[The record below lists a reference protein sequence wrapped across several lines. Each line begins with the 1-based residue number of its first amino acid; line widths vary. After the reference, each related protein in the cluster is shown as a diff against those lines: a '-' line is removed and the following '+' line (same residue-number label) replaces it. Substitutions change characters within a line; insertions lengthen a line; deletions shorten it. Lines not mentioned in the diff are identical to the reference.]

1 MNEPMLSDLIDNQR
15 TDKNTYHS
23 YLGVYQ
29 KLFSPKRTT
38 AKNVLEIGVGWVE
51 NENGGSIKL
60 WRDYFQE
67 SMIYGLDITNPNVI
81 WDAIKNDDRIMLFLE
96 KDAYDHTF
104 FNNTFKMFINNKIG
118 FDILIDDGPHTL
130 ESMKTFIQIY
140 SKLLAKDGIMVV
152 EDVQTLDWIPELIK
166 AVPENLKMFVEVYD
180 LRHIK
185 GRWDDILFVI
195 NCNK

>member
-1 MNEPMLSDLIDNQR
+1 MSTLADLIDNQR

-23 YLGVYQ
+23 YLVVYE
-29 KLFSPKRTT
+29 KLFSPKKKT
-38 AKNVLEIGVGWVE
+38 ARNVLEIGIGWVRD
-51 NENGGSIKL
+51 ENGGSIKL
-60 WRDYFQE
+60 WRDYFEE
-67 SMIYGLDITNPNVI
+67 SMIYGLDITKPDIVY
-81 WDAIKNDDRIMLFLE
+81 DVIKNDPRIMLFLE

-104 FNNTFKMFINNKIG
+104 FNNTFSMFINNKIV

-152 EDVQTLDWIPELIK
+152 EDVQTLEWIPELIK
-166 AVPENLKMFVEVYD
+166 AVPEHLKMYVEVYD

>member
-60 WRDYFQE
+60 WRDYFLSSKRLSNRSAE
-67 SMIYGLDITNPNVI
+67 RPRPV
-81 WDAIKNDDRIMLFLE
+81 K
-96 KDAYDHTF
+96 KH
-104 FNNTFKMFINNKIG
+104 IN
-118 FDILIDDGPHTL
+118 
-130 ESMKTFIQIY
+130 
-140 SKLLAKDGIMVV
+140 
-152 EDVQTLDWIPELIK
+152 
-166 AVPENLKMFVEVYD
+166 VPEQLGLWRPD
-180 LRHIK
+180 Q
-185 GRWDDILFVI
+185 DIQ
-195 NCNK
+195 K